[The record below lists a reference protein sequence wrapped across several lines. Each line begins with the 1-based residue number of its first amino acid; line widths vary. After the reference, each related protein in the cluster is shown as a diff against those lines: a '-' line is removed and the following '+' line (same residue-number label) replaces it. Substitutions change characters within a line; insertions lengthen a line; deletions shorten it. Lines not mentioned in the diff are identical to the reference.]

1 MNIIEN
7 RVKQIIELISSEYD
21 ITCNITYNKICY
33 VDDYYIVYYDI
44 ECGGFSKSS
53 TVILI
58 DSDIT
63 NLQYLYNDFNDIMQ
77 DFIVSC
83 YKVIKDE

>member
-21 ITCNITYNKICY
+21 MTCNITYNKMDY

-44 ECGGFSKSS
+44 ECCDFSKSS
-53 TVILI
+53 TVILV
-58 DSDIT
+58 DSDIS